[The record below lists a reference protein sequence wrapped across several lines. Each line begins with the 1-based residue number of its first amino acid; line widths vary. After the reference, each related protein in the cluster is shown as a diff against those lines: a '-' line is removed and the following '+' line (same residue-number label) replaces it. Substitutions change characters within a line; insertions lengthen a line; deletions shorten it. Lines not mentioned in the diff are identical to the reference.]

1 MAICPRS
8 GVTVHHVG
16 QHLHLD
22 LYGAQNLTD
31 EQYIQKAC
39 EDASEATGAVILGS
53 NFHHF
58 GGDFG
63 VTGVVLLSS
72 SHLSIHTWS
81 EFNMACIDVFVCDGD
96 DPLLAIPILTERF
109 KPTKIVQ
116 SLHFRGDAS
125 FLE

>member
-22 LYGAQNLTD
+22 LYGAQHLTD

-72 SHLSIHTWS
+72 SHCSIHTWP
-81 EFNMACIDVFVCDGD
+81 EFELACVDVFVCDGD
-96 DPLLAIPILTERF
+96 DPCLAIDVFVERF
-109 KPTKIVQ
+109 KPSKVVK
-116 SLHFRGDAS
+116 SFHERGI
-125 FLE
+125 LR